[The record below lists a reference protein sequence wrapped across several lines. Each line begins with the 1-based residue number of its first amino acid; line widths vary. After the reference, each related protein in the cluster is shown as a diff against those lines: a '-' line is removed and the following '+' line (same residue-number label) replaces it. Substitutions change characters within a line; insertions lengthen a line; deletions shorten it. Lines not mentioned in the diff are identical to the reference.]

1 MKIICIG
8 RNYVEHANEMS
19 APLPKEPIFFLKP
32 DTAILRTS
40 NFYYPKF
47 TNNLHYECEL
57 VIKIKKVGKNIQEKY
72 AHTYYSEFTLGIDFT
87 ARDLQSECKNSGL
100 PWEIAKGFDS
110 SAPLSN
116 QWLKIDDYLDDIKFC
131 LKKNDKTVQQGKKSQ
146 MIFSFDQ
153 IICYLSKFITLKK
166 GDLIFTGT
174 PAGVGAVAIGDT
186 LKAYIGDEKLLKI
199 KIK

>member
-174 PAGVGAVAIGDT
+174 PAGVGAVAIGDM
-186 LKAYIGDEKLLKI
+186 LEASIGDEKLLKI

>member
-1 MKIICIG
+1 
-8 RNYVEHANEMS
+8 MS

-186 LKAYIGDEKLLKI
+186 LEASIGDEKLLKI

>member
-100 PWEIAKGFDS
+100 PWEIAKGFDG

-186 LKAYIGDEKLLKI
+186 LEASIGDEKLLKI

>member
-32 DTAILRTS
+32 DTALLRTS

-87 ARDLQSECKNSGL
+87 ARDLQSECKSSGL
-100 PWEIAKGFDS
+100 PWEIAKGFDG
-110 SAPLSN
+110 SAPLSSH
-116 QWLKIDDYLDDIKFC
+116 WLKVDDYLDDIKFN
-131 LKKNDKTVQQGKKSQ
+131 LKKNDKTVQQGKTSQ

-186 LKAYIGDEKLLKI
+186 LEASVGDEKLLKI